1 MRSAVMLITDTTMRR
16 RLGAALGVAVAVA
29 FSVAVSARQSEEDPN
44 QRAIAAIQRLLQKR
58 PDDPT
63 LYFYLGAY
71 QAAAGA
77 RDDSLASLRKT
88 LELGEGFLPSPFLG
102 YERIWG
108 DQDFQRLRAAME
120 AKLPKIADAKVAF
133 EIPDKRFIPEG
144 IAYDPESKTFFV
156 GSISQRS
163 IVRASPDGKILPFSK
178 RDDGLHHILGL
189 TVDAKRRALYAIST
203 SALTD
208 VGRKTPVNEVV
219 KYDLKTGK
227 KAAAFPAREAQQLN
241 DVAVAPNGDVYASDS
256 ASGAVF
262 RLDVKAGVLTAFVPP
277 GGAPGANGI
286 AVKEDGRT
294 LYIAHSTGVFR
305 VDTASGEAARL
316 APPERETIAAIDGLY
331 FWQGD
336 LIGVQNVTNPGRVI
350 RIRLA
355 SDGAEVKA
363 VETLQSHHQPAFDEP
378 TTGAI
383 AGDAFYALGTTQVAR
398 FNAKGEIEAPETLKT
413 PKVVRV
419 PLSQPSGVT
428 SHTPDAEEQV
438 KAAMRRY
445 EQLTLAMNAE
455 GIAAMFTPDG
465 ELIDAGKTI
474 ARTPGS
480 IRAFLQSF
488 DGKVRVEENADS
500 IESVTVTGATAILT
514 GTYQQKALLLS
525 DKREIRVQGK
535 FEVEWSRQPDG
546 QWLIR
551 RMGTQSTPPR

>member
-1 MRSAVMLITDTTMRR
+1 MRSVVTPMTDNTMRR
-16 RLGAALGVAVAVA
+16 RLGAALGAAVALA
-29 FSVAVSARQSEEDPN
+29 FAFGVSAQQSAEDPN
-44 QRAIAAIQRLLQKR
+44 QRAIAAIQRLLRQR
-58 PDDPT
+58 PNDPT
-63 LYFYLGAY
+63 LYFYLGSY

-77 RDDSLASLRKT
+77 RDDSLASLRMT

-102 YERIWG
+102 YQRIWD

-133 EIPDKRFIPEG
+133 EIPDKSFIPEG

-156 GSISQRS
+156 GSIPQRS

-178 RDDGLHHILGL
+178 PDDGLHHILGL
-189 TVDAKRRALYAIST
+189 TVDAKRRALYAVST
-203 SALTD
+203 SALTEA
-208 VGRKTPVNEVV
+208 GRKTPVNEVV

-227 KAAAFPAREAQQLN
+227 KAAAFAAREAQQLN

-277 GGAPGANGI
+277 GGAPGANGVV
-286 AVKEDGRT
+286 VKEDGRT
-294 LYIAHSTGVFR
+294 LYVAHSTGVFC
-305 VDTASGEAARL
+305 VDTASAKVARL

-331 FWQGD
+331 LWQGD
-336 LIGVQNVTNPGRVI
+336 LIGIQNVTNPGRVI
-350 RIRLA
+350 RIHLV
-355 SDGAEVKA
+355 SDGAEVKS

-383 AGDAFYALGTTQVAR
+383 VGEAIYVLGTTQVER

-413 PKVVRV
+413 PKVARV
-419 PLSQPSGVT
+419 PLSRPSEVP
-428 SHTPDAEEQV
+428 SPTPDAGEQV

-445 EQLTLAMNAE
+445 DQFVLAMNAE
-455 GIAAMFTPDG
+455 GIAAMFTADG

-474 ARTPGS
+474 ARTPAS
-480 IRAFLQSF
+480 ILAFLQSF
-488 DGKVRVEENADS
+488 DGKVRVEENASS
-500 IESVTVTGATAILT
+500 IDSVTVTGATAILT
-514 GTYQQKALLLS
+514 GTYEQKALLLS

-551 RMGTQSTPPR
+551 SMSTRSAPPK